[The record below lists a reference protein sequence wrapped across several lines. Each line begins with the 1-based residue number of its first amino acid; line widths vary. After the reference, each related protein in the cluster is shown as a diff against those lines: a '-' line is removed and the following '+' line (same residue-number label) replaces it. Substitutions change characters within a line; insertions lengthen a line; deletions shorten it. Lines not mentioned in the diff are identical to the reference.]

1 MKKKLSILLL
11 TICTIVYGQTQTE
24 LEKILTFKNDMLQNV
39 EMNKA
44 DTLYTSTV
52 MLTRERHSELRCVT
66 TFPKKLNQKIVEYY
80 FNDTKTLESS
90 DIYDLSD
97 NPIGITK
104 KYNKKGQL
112 EFVVD
117 YDKGIWNVVNFDNY
131 PHFHILQKMKQRVDR
146 LLISTY
152 GQKFFNNNII
162 WSPDR
167 SCFYKNDGTGAN
179 WTDYFEWTP
188 KSYLLRYSIKLS
200 LSEIYHDQI
209 EINLDS
215 IGQII
220 FPSDNYEE
228 NRGFEKA
235 VSRNGFILSKQLAI
249 KKAKSQGLRENNSI
263 KAFTYLDW
271 EYHKNTKKTI
281 YNGNFTYNVG
291 INTKKITYQ
300 PTDGRNRVEYK
311 FDIYVFNPWT
321 SQFIKKKKMKSYNE
335 WERDSGLSTELM
347 PDK

>member
-24 LEKILTFKNDMLQNV
+24 LEKILTFKNDLLQNV

-44 DTLYTSTV
+44 DTLYTSTA

-66 TFPKKLNQKIVEYY
+66 TFPKKLKQEIVEYY
-80 FNDTKTLESS
+80 FNDTQTLESS
-90 DIYDLSD
+90 NIYDLSD

-112 EFVVD
+112 EYVID
-117 YDKGIWNVVNFDNY
+117 YDKGIWTVINFDNY

-152 GQKFFNNNII
+152 GQKFFENNII

-167 SCFYKNDGTGAN
+167 SCFYNDNGTGAN
-179 WTDYFEWTP
+179 WTDHFEWTP
-188 KSYLLRYSIKLS
+188 KSFFLRYSIKLS
-200 LSEIYHDQI
+200 EIEIYHDQI
-209 EINLDS
+209 EINFDS
-215 IGQII
+215 LGQII
-220 FPSDNYEE
+220 FPSDNYED
-228 NRGFEKA
+228 NKGFEKTITKD
-235 VSRNGFILSKQLAI
+235 GFLLSKQLTI
-249 KKAKSQGLRENNSI
+249 KKAKQQGLHENNST

-271 EYHKNTKKTI
+271 EYHKSTKKTI

-291 INTKKITYQ
+291 INTKKIPYQ
-300 PTDGRNRVEYK
+300 ASEGRNGIEYK
-311 FDIYVFNPWT
+311 FDVYVFNPWT
-321 SQFIKKKKMKSYNE
+321 GQFIKRKKMKSYNE
-335 WERDSGLSTELM
+335 WEKDSGLTTELM
-347 PDK
+347 PDR